1 VGERPTPFELWT
13 EYKRTG
19 DRRVRNRVVE
29 ALTPMVKAIVAARA
43 RQLPPQC
50 ELDDCLSCGMEAL
63 IRALDRFDPERG
75 GRLEQYLWIRVDGA
89 VLDEA
94 RRLDWAPRSVRRFAR
109 DRTRVERE
117 LFTVH
122 ARRPN
127 RDEIAAALQLTMAE
141 LRRFEVK
148 LAGAEVG
155 SLNVLT
161 GEGDEDSVELLEV
174 LPSSD
179 PTTAPEEAFLASE
192 SDERLEQA
200 IAQLSDRERSV
211 AQMLYVEDMTMRD
224 AGLRLGVTESRVSQL
239 NARVKRQVR
248 DALAADLPL
257 AA

>member
-1 VGERPTPFELWT
+1 MGERPTPFELWT

-122 ARRPN
+122 GRRPN

-179 PTTAPEEAFLASE
+179 PTTAPEEAVLASE

>member
-1 VGERPTPFELWT
+1 VGDRPSPEQLWH

-29 ALTPMVKAIVAARA
+29 ALTPMVRSIVAARA

-75 GRLEQYLWIRVDGA
+75 GRLEQYLWVRIDGA

-94 RRLDWAPRSVRRFAR
+94 RRLDWAPRSVRRFGRERA
-109 DRTRVERE
+109 RVERE
-117 LFTVH
+117 LLTLNG
-122 ARRPN
+122 RRPG
-127 RDEIAAALQLTMAE
+127 REEIAAALELTMAE
-141 LRRFEVK
+141 MRRFEVK
-148 LAGAEVG
+148 LAGAEIA
-155 SLNVLT
+155 SLNVVT
-161 GEGDEDSVELLEV
+161 GDGDDDAVELLDV

-179 PTTAPEEAFLASE
+179 PSTAPEAAVLAGE

-200 IAQLSDRERSV
+200 IAGLPDRERSV
-211 AQMLYVEDMTMRD
+211 ARMLYVEDLTMRD
-224 AGLRLGVTESRVSQL
+224 AGIRLGVTESRVSQL

-248 DALAADLPL
+248 AALAPDLPL

>member
-122 ARRPN
+122 GRRPN

-179 PTTAPEEAFLASE
+179 PTTAPEEAVLASE

>member
-1 VGERPTPFELWT
+1 VGERLTPFELWT

-29 ALTPMVKAIVAARA
+29 ALTPMVKAIVASRA

-50 ELDDCLSCGMEAL
+50 ELDDCISCGMEAL

-117 LFTVH
+117 LFAVH
-122 ARRPN
+122 GRRPN
-127 RDEIAAALQLTMAE
+127 REEIAAALELTMAE

-179 PTTAPEEAFLASE
+179 PTTAPEEAVLASE

-211 AQMLYVEDMTMRD
+211 AQMLYIEDMTMRD

-248 DALAADLPL
+248 DALAADVPL